1 MLKNKK
7 ILALLIIALIII
19 IAGVAVL
26 FTKGINYSLAYGNN
40 TTIELYLETD
50 FEDSDIQNI
59 IKEVFGN
66 EIETRQV
73 NNLKRDILIITKSA
87 SDEQLNSL
95 VSKVNEKYGLEL
107 KTDNLLVTKNVEI
120 NGMDLIDP
128 YILPVAI
135 TAVLILVYF
144 IIRYKKLG
152 IYNISLITIFTVV
165 LTQLLLL
172 SVYALVRLPINECIM
187 PISIIIYLIS
197 VIVLTEKFE
206 KDLQNL
212 RKEEQ
217 N

>member
-7 ILALLIIALIII
+7 ILGLLTIVLIII
-19 IAGVAVL
+19 IAGIAVL
-26 FTKGINYSLAYGNN
+26 FTKGMNYSLAYGSN
-40 TTIELYLETD
+40 TTVELYLEND
-50 FEDSDIQNI
+50 FEESDIQNI

-87 SDEQLNSL
+87 SDEQLESL
-95 VSKVNEKYGLEL
+95 VSKVNDKYGLEL
-107 KTDNLLVTKNVEI
+107 KKDSLLVTNNVEI
-120 NGMDLIDP
+120 NGMDLIAP

-135 TAVLILVYF
+135 TAVVILVYF
-144 IIRYKKLG
+144 MVRYKKLG
-152 IYNISLITIFTVV
+152 IYKTSLITIVTVV

-172 SVYALVRLPINECIM
+172 SVYSILRLPINEYTM
-187 PISIIIYLIS
+187 PISMIIYLIS

-217 N
+217 K

>member
-7 ILALLIIALIII
+7 ILAVLTIVLVII

-26 FTKGINYSLAYGNN
+26 FTKGMNYSSAYGNN

-50 FEDSDIQNI
+50 FEDSDVQNI

-66 EIETRQV
+66 DIETRQV
-73 NNLKRDILIITKSA
+73 NNLRYDILIITKSV
-87 SDEQLNSL
+87 SDEQLDNL

-107 KTDNLLVTKNVEI
+107 KKDSLLVTNNVEI
-120 NGMDLIDP
+120 NGMDLISP

-135 TAVLILVYF
+135 TTVAILAYF

-152 IYNISLITIFTVV
+152 IYNISLVTILTII
-165 LTQLLLL
+165 LTQLLVL
-172 SVYALVRLPINECIM
+172 SIYTISRLPINEYTM
-187 PISIIIYLIS
+187 PISMIVYLIS

-206 KDLQNL
+206 KDLK
-212 RKEEQ
+212 KEEQ
-217 N
+217 

>member
-26 FTKGINYSLAYGNN
+26 FAKGMNYSLAYGNN
-40 TTIELYLETD
+40 TTVELYLETD

-107 KTDNLLVTKNVEI
+107 KTDSLLVTKNVKI
-120 NGMDLIDP
+120 NGMDLIAP

-135 TAVLILVYF
+135 TAVAILAYF

-152 IYNISLITIFTVV
+152 IYKISLITVFTVIF
-165 LTQLLLL
+165 TQLLIL
-172 SVYALVRLPINECIM
+172 SVYALVRLPINEYTM
-187 PISIIIYLIS
+187 PISMTIYLIS

-206 KDLQNL
+206 SDLNKIKKQ
-212 RKEEQ
+212 EQ
-217 N
+217 

>member
-26 FTKGINYSLAYGNN
+26 FTKGMNYSLAYGNN
-40 TTIELYLETD
+40 TTVELYLETD

-87 SDEQLNSL
+87 SDEQLDSL

-107 KTDNLLVTKNVEI
+107 KTDSLLVTKNVKI
-120 NGMDLIDP
+120 NGMDLIAP

-135 TAVLILVYF
+135 TAVAILAYF

-152 IYNISLITIFTVV
+152 IYKISLITVFTVIF
-165 LTQLLLL
+165 TQLLLL
-172 SVYALVRLPINECIM
+172 SVYALVRLPINEYTM
-187 PISIIIYLIS
+187 PISMTIYLIS

-206 KDLQNL
+206 SDLNKIKKQ
-212 RKEEQ
+212 EQ
-217 N
+217 